1 MTTLHHEIVINAPVG
16 KVWQVLADLEQ
27 VQYYNPL
34 VARTHYVSANKE
46 GVGAARHCDFKPKG
60 FSNERVTEWAPNQL
74 IGMEIFES
82 SFPMR
87 YTRWKTYLKKDGFGT
102 RVTQDLEY
110 EVKFGL
116 FGKLLDALLMRKKY
130 DTVLAGIFNGLKSY
144 LEQGK

>member
-1 MTTLHHEIVINAPVG
+1 MTTLHHEIKINAPVE

-34 VARTHYVSANKE
+34 VARTRYISPNRE

-74 IGMEIFES
+74 LGMEIIES

-87 YTRWKTYLKKDGFGT
+87 YTRWKTYLTKDGFGT
-102 RVTQDLEY
+102 RVIQDLEY

-116 FGKLLDALLMRKKY
+116 LGKLLDVLFMRRKY
-130 DTVLAGIFNGLKSY
+130 GTVLAGIFNGLKNY